1 VRWGCEVEVFGAKIQ
16 PGQLIHAD
24 KHGFL
29 AVPPEDE
36 AALLEAARFM
46 DENECGTFIPVAR
59 NSAGMPTEEILER
72 LDEAGAA
79 FRAAV
84 QRKFGQKGE

>member
-1 VRWGCEVEVFGAKIQ
+1 MAQRDTRKRTLTELELL
-16 PGQLIHAD
+16 QLQRLNTPTIYNGWEQITRHD
-24 KHGFL
+24 
-29 AVPPEDE
+29 
-36 AALLEAARFM
+36 
-46 DENECGTFIPVAR
+46 VAR

-84 QRKFGQKGE
+84 QRKFGQKGEW